1 MSLYDNINARKAAGT
16 SRSKADSTISDKAYA
31 NMKAGFPKK
40 KKKKKSR
47 LVKSMGIDR
56 SYG

>member
-1 MSLYDNINARKAAGT
+1 MSLYENMNKRKAAGT
-16 SRSKADSTISDKAYA
+16 SRSKKNSTISDSAYA
-31 NMKAGFPKK
+31 NMKAGFPK